1 MDDERQQAEILL
13 ACMQVQQVHDYSD
26 VSRWYMKHDFSAV

>member
-1 MDDERQQAEILL
+1 MDDERQQAGILL
-13 ACMQVQQVHDYSD
+13 ACMQLQQVHDHSD